1 MKEIKLSQP
10 IIAHGNELHV
20 LELKE
25 PTVKDIKKLGF
36 PFDSN
41 MIGDPKK
48 VADYIVALG
57 NVTPSSVEQLTP
69 YDFLMITG
77 EIMMFFGPKEK
88 AENTAEEEQ
97 VTTAE

>member
-10 IIAHGNELHV
+10 IMAHGNELHV

-36 PFDSN
+36 PFD
-41 MIGDPKK
+41 GDMVANPKK

-69 YDFLMITG
+69 FDFLKITG

-88 AENTAEEEQ
+88 ETTPEEEQ
-97 VTTAE
+97 ATTVE

>member
-1 MKEIKLSQP
+1 MKEFKLSQP
-10 IIAHGNELHV
+10 IMAHGNELHV

-88 AENTAEEEQ
+88 ETTPEEQ
-97 VTTAE
+97 ATTAE

>member
-36 PFDSN
+36 PFDSQ

-88 AENTAEEEQ
+88 AENTAEEQ
-97 VTTAE
+97 QTAE